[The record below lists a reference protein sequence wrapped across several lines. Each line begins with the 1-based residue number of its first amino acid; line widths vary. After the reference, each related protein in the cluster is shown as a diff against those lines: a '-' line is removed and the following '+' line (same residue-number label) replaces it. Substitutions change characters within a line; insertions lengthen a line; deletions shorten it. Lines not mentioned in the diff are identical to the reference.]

1 MDRDYYKN
9 LARNTDSTCRI
20 VESDK
25 QLVADIS
32 YRSFKLVK
40 NVERL
45 RLPDGIKWCYGYSNY
60 INNQGRITLTGNQQQ
75 SFQRGQIV
83 FVDFFGGFSEELTY
97 DHNAVVLKATRNG
110 LIVAP
115 ITSAIRYYNDTND
128 EVLVKLP
135 SRIRS
140 KGNLLY
146 NSTIRLDQLRYIS
159 RTRILR
165 RHGLI
170 NDRTVLDEI
179 GQKLT
184 KYLSPVYMQNL
195 LSEIKKLRTDCIE
208 KQVREEEL
216 SQKVVDLEKENEEL
230 KLLIETYEKKED
242 N

>member
-1 MDRDYYKN
+1 MNRDYYKN
-9 LARNTDSTCRI
+9 LARSTDSTSRI

-40 NVERL
+40 NIERL
-45 RLPDGIKWCYGYSNY
+45 TLPDGIKWCYGYSNY
-60 INNQGRITLTGNQQQ
+60 INNQGRMALTRNQRQ

-97 DHNAVVLKATRNG
+97 DHNAVVLKATLNG

-115 ITSAIRYYNDTND
+115 ITSATRYYNNTND
-128 EVLVKLP
+128 GVLVKLP
-135 SRIRS
+135 KRIRS

-159 RTRILR
+159 RTRILK

-170 NDRTVLDEI
+170 NDGTVLDEI

-195 LSEIKKLRTDCIE
+195 LSVINNLRADCLE
-208 KQVREEEL
+208 KQEREAEL
-216 SQKVVDLEKENEEL
+216 SRMVVDLEKENEEL
-230 KLLIETYEKKED
+230 KLLIETYEKQED

>member
-1 MDRDYYKN
+1 MNRDYYKN
-9 LARNTDSTCRI
+9 LARSTDSTSRI

-40 NVERL
+40 NIERL
-45 RLPDGIKWCYGYSNY
+45 TLPDGIKWCYGYSNY
-60 INNQGRITLTGNQQQ
+60 INNQGRMALTRNQRQ

-97 DHNAVVLKATRNG
+97 DHNAVVLKATLNG

-115 ITSAIRYYNDTND
+115 ITSATRYYNNTND
-128 EVLVKLP
+128 GVLVKLP
-135 SRIRS
+135 KRIRS

-159 RTRILR
+159 RTRILK

-170 NDRTVLDEI
+170 NDGTVLDEI
-179 GQKLT
+179 GHKLT

-195 LSEIKKLRTDCIE
+195 LSVINNLRADCLE
-208 KQVREEEL
+208 KQEREAEL
-216 SQKVVDLEKENEEL
+216 SRMVVDLEKENEEL
-230 KLLIETYEKKED
+230 KLLIETYEKQED